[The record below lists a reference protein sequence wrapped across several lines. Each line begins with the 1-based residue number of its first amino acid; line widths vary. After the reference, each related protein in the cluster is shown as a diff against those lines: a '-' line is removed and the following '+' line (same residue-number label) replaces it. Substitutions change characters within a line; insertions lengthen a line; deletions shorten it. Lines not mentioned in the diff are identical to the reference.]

1 MTIEQDAPEMI
12 DSYGV
17 QDIFISGLGTIEE
30 VGGGCLRFTFHS
42 RQHVGG
48 VEVLVVVAKLV
59 APMEA
64 VGPAA
69 LAALKAVG
77 VSIVKGAVKLN

>member
-1 MTIEQDAPEMI
+1 MSLEEDAPEMI

-17 QDIFISGLGTIEE
+17 QDTFVSGLGTVED
-30 VGGGCLRFTFHS
+30 VGGHCLRFTFHS
-42 RQHVGG
+42 RQHIGG
-48 VEVLVVVAKLV
+48 AEVLVVVAKLV
-59 APMEA
+59 APKEA

-77 VSIVKGAVKLN
+77 VSIVKDMVKLN